1 MEPATGGGQWRRG
14 GEKHFRERHF
24 RWQEQDE
31 QGLRVGKHLEGPGTK
46 EARVGWT
53 QGGPGEKDGCR

>member
-1 MEPATGGGQWRRG
+1 MEPATGRGQWRWG

-24 RWQEQDE
+24 RRQEQDE

-46 EARVGWT
+46 EARVG
-53 QGGPGEKDGCR
+53 